1 MGIISET
8 PTKDTSG
15 YDYIYQPIDNLLT
28 IPGTNIGQLD
38 VNGSAHGYSHVDGQT
53 ATYDYDTYQTR
64 LTAGEKYRLVFTPD
78 TQSNFYA
85 NSVAWVQD
93 SSGSDADLI
102 MNLIG
107 SSASYVNGSLYSS
120 IFDVEETGKHYFSFN
135 FVVGYDKQLTG
146 SIADFGYTISLQRV
160 GASIIDGNG
169 RDNKLV
175 GDAGQNIISGFG
187 GDDTLKGL
195 GGADTLY
202 GGPGSD
208 HLNGGAGKDKLSG
221 DAGRDTLI
229 GGTEDD
235 RLSGG
240 IGNDTL
246 KGGTGNDKIFGNS
259 GNDKLFGGAGKD
271 TLSGG
276 GGNDTFHFAE
286 KPGGRNADTI
296 TDFEA
301 NADQIGFA
309 LSCFEELDDKGSL
322 DADMFTVGRF
332 AKTSDQHVIYHAA
345 SGKLFYDAD
354 GVGGADALL
363 VAYLD
368 PGLKLSAD
376 EFFVY

>member
-240 IGNDTL
+240 
-246 KGGTGNDKIFGNS
+246 
-259 GNDKLFGGAGKD
+259 
-271 TLSGG
+271 
-276 GGNDTFHFAE
+276 GNDTFHFAE